1 MTDNLPEESPELY
14 DDCFE
19 VVQSAWKTWNSLDK
33 DGTKLVTSLS
43 KEFCIN
49 ATRFYLKS
57 KQEAS
62 LENVKIYEGIVGG
75 KL

>member
-1 MTDNLPEESPELY
+1 MTDKLPEESPELY
-14 DDCFE
+14 DDCFRVE
-19 VVQSAWKTWNSLDK
+19 QSTWKTWNSFHT

-43 KEFCIN
+43 KELCIN

-62 LENVKIYEGIVGG
+62 LETVKTYEGTVGG